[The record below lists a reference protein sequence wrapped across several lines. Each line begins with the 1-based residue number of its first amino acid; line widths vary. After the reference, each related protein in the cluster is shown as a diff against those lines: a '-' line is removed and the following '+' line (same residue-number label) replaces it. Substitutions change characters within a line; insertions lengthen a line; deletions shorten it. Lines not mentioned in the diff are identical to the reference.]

1 MNKEGKKIK
10 YIILLSF
17 LIVIYL
23 LLAEYILKFNLNALM
38 IYSIIGVMT
47 LILSIITANIFKNYL
62 FKDETFKA
70 ITEIISLIEDF
81 FDLLAITYLL
91 LDKTPIR
98 IEDSKNFV
106 LVYLC
111 IKLFAFVFNILDA
124 DIVRKYNEKKLN
136 KKNERCEN

>member
-10 YIILLSF
+10 YIIILSL

-23 LLAEYILKFNLNALM
+23 LLAEYIIKFNLNDLM

-70 ITEIISLIEDF
+70 ITEIISLVEDF
-81 FDLLAITYLL
+81 FDLLTITYLL

-98 IEDSKNFV
+98 IEDSKNYA
-106 LVYLC
+106 LVYLF

-124 DIVRKYNEKKLN
+124 EIVRKHEEKS
-136 KKNERCEN
+136 

>member
-10 YIILLSF
+10 YIIILSF
-17 LIVIYL
+17 LIVSYL

-70 ITEIISLIEDF
+70 IQ
-81 FDLLAITYLL
+81 
-91 LDKTPIR
+91 K
-98 IEDSKNFV
+98 
-106 LVYLC
+106 
-111 IKLFAFVFNILDA
+111 
-124 DIVRKYNEKKLN
+124 
-136 KKNERCEN
+136 